1 MPLLEHL
8 LRHQWWSHAR
18 LKACTDR
25 MFRVG
30 MSHSARYKF
39 GNQWLLRLALL
50 HTSAYPHTGS
60 GNLAWLGDSAL
71 YLVVSEQLAA
81 TYSNAAMGDL
91 TFARARLVSGELCAE
106 WVTLL
111 PCCVF
116 LRMSLALSFGHMMY
130 VLQAQ

>member
-1 MPLLEHL
+1 MQGLD
-8 LRHQWWSHAR
+8 
-18 LKACTDR
+18 CTDK
-25 MFRVG
+25 
-30 MSHSARYKF
+30 MSMGSPTSTVVARYKF

-106 WVTLL
+106 WVTPP
-111 PCCVF
+111 PCCVP
-116 LRMSLALSFGHMMY
+116 
-130 VLQAQ
+130 